1 MPFEMLSHVCRVAAA
16 TARRGAR
23 TLFPQPAFFP
33 HVCVALALCGLTWNA
48 RANTLQWNTNRNRV
62 SAELRAAP
70 LDSVLKEVSAATG
83 WSVYLE
89 PDTSLRVS
97 AKFKDLPP
105 GQALPLLLG
114 RLNFALAPGTNAS
127 SKLFVFRTSATHAT
141 QLVPPEHAAI
151 PTGNTNLLA
160 NELIVRLKPGA
171 KIDELAA
178 KLGAKV
184 KGRIEELGTYRLEF
198 ADEEAAEAARQS
210 LATNEDVQSVD
221 DNFSIDRPISPSPL
235 QASTTPPPVKLQ
247 LKPPPEDGRVI
258 VGLIDTAVQPL
269 GNDLD
274 SFILKQISVAGTPQL
289 APGEP
294 SHGTSMAETIL
305 RSLQAITKGSTA
317 VQILPVDVYG
327 ANPSTST
334 FDVANGI
341 VQAVNG
347 GAKIV
352 NLSLGSEADSPFLKD
367 IIAEVSKKNIPIF
380 AAAGNE
386 PVTTPFY
393 PAAYPG
399 VTAVTAVEQGQLAP
413 YASRGSFV
421 DVAAPGTSVVYYNNQ
436 PYYVVGTSAAA
447 AFTSGIAAGY
457 LDSTGNSVER
467 MRSFITNNFGV
478 KLGK

>member
-1 MPFEMLSHVCRVAAA
+1 MFKGVMRVWAIF
-16 TARRGAR
+16 TACFLAGTAGANS
-23 TLFPQPAFFP
+23 LY
-33 HVCVALALCGLTWNA
+33 
-48 RANTLQWNTNRNRV
+48 WNTNANRV
-62 SAELRAAP
+62 TAELKSAP
-70 LDSVLKEVSAATG
+70 LASVLREVSAATG
-83 WSVYLE
+83 WKVYLE
-89 PDTSLRVS
+89 PETSVRVS

-114 RLNFALAPGTNAS
+114 RLNFALAPGTNTG
-127 SKLFVFRTSATHAT
+127 SKLFVFRTSATRAT
-141 QLVPPEHAAI
+141 QLVPPQSAAI
-151 PTGNTNLLA
+151 EAGNTNLLA
-160 NELIVRLKPGA
+160 NELIVRLTPGA
-171 KIDELAA
+171 TIDEVAA
-178 KLGAKV
+178 KYGAKV
-184 KGRIEELGTYRLEF
+184 KGRIDDLGAYRLEF
-198 ADEEAAEAARQS
+198 SDEEAADAARQG
-210 LATNEDVQSVD
+210 LAANEDIQSVD
-221 DNFSIDRPISPSPL
+221 DNFSIDRPIPPSPL
-235 QASTTPPPVKLQ
+235 EANSMPPPLKLQ
-247 LKPPPEDGRVI
+247 MKTPAGDGRVI

-269 GNDLD
+269 GNSLD
-274 SFILKQISVAGTPQL
+274 EFILKQVSVAGQAQL

-294 SHGTSMAETIL
+294 SHGTSMAETVL
-305 RSLQAITKGSTA
+305 RSIQAMTKGNTA

-327 ANPSTST
+327 SNPSTST

-347 GAKIV
+347 GARIV

-421 DVAAPGTSVVYYNNQ
+421 DVGAPGTSVVYFNNE

-457 LDSTGNSVER
+457 LDSTGNSVDKMR
-467 MRSFITNNFGV
+467 MFITNNFGL